1 GVYMILKKYK
11 WFILLIVYFLI
22 YLFHFV
28 VKKFPGD
35 DLLFSKATQNSTLM
49 HWLFN
54 RYFHWSARIFSDT
67 MVYFFL
73 AHRVWLWRLI
83 NPIFLLV
90 LCYSVVRIWRK
101 KVTLLE
107 ILIVLAIL
115 GYFAQNILSSGV
127 FWITGSM
134 YYLWPITLGLIAMIP
149 YADKV
154 FRDFELQNKYMF
166 LLYFVSGF
174 FASIGNEQVSLCLS
188 CFAIL
193 THIALVFQKKEQ
205 DKKLLLMTGFMIIG
219 TLIMILSPGNKVRT
233 VAETAY
239 WFPTFGELSLKDHFY
254 IGTIWGYKKIFSD
267 MKYIL
272 YLLSV
277 ITLITYFKNDKL
289 KQNIIF
295 RLFTCIFV
303 IVLILQL
310 EGIAQGLLHNFE
322 EIRKFHFSETLL
334 SFHLTKAFLKAIFPY
349 LFWTLYSFM
358 FIYLLL
364 QNTKFKTFTLF
375 GVLAVIGTLVV
386 MFFSPTIYGSG
397 NRVLTVGSVI
407 LTVIIMGKITEN
419 RLINNLFYLGM
430 IWCFPL
436 FNLLYMMYRWLI
448 HGFTPFLK

>member
-1 GVYMILKKYK
+1 MILKKYK
-11 WFILLIVYFLI
+11 WFNFVIVYFLL
-22 YLFHFV
+22 YFFHFV

-35 DLLFSKATQNSTLM
+35 DFIFSKATQNSTLM

-54 RYFHWSARIFSDT
+54 RYFNWSARIFPDT
-67 MVYFFL
+67 MVYYFL

-83 NPIFLLV
+83 NPIILMLL
-90 LCYSVVRIWRK
+90 CFSVVRIWRK

-107 ILIVLAIL
+107 FLIVLAIL

-154 FRDFELQNKYMF
+154 FRDCALQNKYMF

-193 THIALVFQKKEQ
+193 THVTLVFQKKEQ

-219 TLIMILSPGNKVRT
+219 TLIMILSPGNKVRS

-239 WFPTFGELSLKDHFY
+239 WYPTFGELSLKDHFY
-254 IGTIWGYKKIFSD
+254 IGTIWGFKKIFSD
-267 MKYIL
+267 MKSIL

-277 ITLITYFKNDKL
+277 ITLITYFKNEGFKR
-289 KQNIIF
+289 NIIF
-295 RLFTCIFV
+295 RLFTLIFV

-310 EGIAQGLLHNFE
+310 EGIAQGFLHNFE
-322 EIRKFHFSETLL
+322 EIRKFNFSATLL
-334 SFHLTKAFLKAIFPY
+334 SLHLTKAFLIAVFPY
-349 LFWTLYSFM
+349 FFWTVYSVM
-358 FIYLLL
+358 LVYLLL

-375 GVLAVIGTLVV
+375 GFLAVIGTLMV

-407 LTVIIMGKITEN
+407 LTVIIMGKIIEN
-419 RLINNLFYLGM
+419 RLISNLFFLCI

-436 FNLLYMMYRWLI
+436 INLSYMMYRWLV